1 LDPFW
6 QVHVFLGTPEQDS
19 VLQVKSCEY
28 RAEVENHFPRP
39 AGHTIFIA
47 ALGTVGLLVCKHTML
62 VHVQFF
68 NHQYLQVILCRVT
81 FNPFILWS
89 VLILGIA
96 PTQVQGL
103 ALGLIEPH
111 VVLMGPFLEPVKV
124 PLDGVISLQVNQLHN
139 SALCHLQ
146 T

>member
-1 LDPFW
+1 
-6 QVHVFLGTPEQDS
+6 
-19 VLQVKSCEY
+19 
-28 RAEVENHFPRP
+28 
-39 AGHTIFIA
+39 
-47 ALGTVGLLVCKHTML
+47 ML